1 MTKKQSSRQKELYMG
16 VDIEE
21 GSPLS
26 STKRTLYSI
35 VIVDT
40 EGKIIEKQSRATLSR
55 LIRLAWYYKPKKIA
69 FDNIMEIAS
78 NKKDLA
84 RILELFPAES
94 EIVQVTIGKD
104 RHYSISQL
112 AAPYRDIVGYG
123 KLTPGKTAFLV
134 AILASKGYGASIRKI
149 EQKTL
154 ILINK
159 HRSPASGGYSQQRYQ
174 RKVRA
179 AVLNATMRVKRAL
192 DEAGLEYDLKYRKSE
207 GGLESAT
214 FMVYAPRERLLGI
227 VRPYRGADYS
237 VTIKP
242 VYKTILSIP
251 EKSSKH
257 LKPIIVGLDPGIT
270 TGISVLDLNG
280 RVIYLDSSKSFD
292 RGSLLEAILEH
303 GKPVIIAVDVP
314 EPPESVR
321 KIASLTG
328 ALLYTPPGEL
338 SVVEKRDLA
347 QKALS
352 GLLPEDSH
360 QRDALAAAYKAYLSL
375 RNKLGHVESQL
386 RKIGISV
393 DSSTVKEAVIKGV
406 TVAEA
411 LEIAIEKELDK
422 ILSANKERVEEKIHR
437 ARIQQ
442 PQDEARGYQRLQL
455 LEAELTYLRERVK
468 QLQEENER
476 LQEEMKRKLASFKSS
491 VYRDSLVTKME
502 SQIAILSKEI
512 ESLKDTINN
521 LVNEKRTIEQVLLK
535 VYSGAYFLAYRIRSL
550 TQSNAKY
557 LISNP
562 QTIMGEALYLDNP
575 VFEEDLLYTLSSIK
589 LLGIIVR
596 GSPDISI
603 LKKNAKRLFIPVVT
617 EEELNIRPL
626 YMTDDYVVL
635 DARVREELS
644 RRRKKLEEEYERRIS
659 LERLISEYRK
669 ERSRAL
675 GSNRKKNYPVND

>member
-1 MTKKQSSRQKELYMG
+1 MTKTHSLKQKELYMG

-21 GSPLS
+21 GNPLS
-26 STKRTLYSI
+26 STKKTLYSI
-35 VIVDT
+35 IIVDA
-40 EGKIIEKQSRATLSR
+40 EGKIIEKQSRAPLSR

-78 NKKDLA
+78 TKKDLA

-104 RHYSISQL
+104 KYYSISQL

-123 KLTPGKTAFLV
+123 KLTPGKTAYLV

-149 EQKTL
+149 EQKTM
-154 ILINK
+154 ILITK
-159 HRSPASGGYSQQRYQ
+159 HRSSASGGYSQQRYQ

-179 AVLNATMRVKRAL
+179 AVLNATMRVKQAL

-214 FMVYAPRERLLGI
+214 FTVYAPRERLLGI
-227 VRPYRGADYS
+227 VRPHRGADYS

-251 EKSSKH
+251 ERSNKH

-270 TGISVLDLNG
+270 TGIAVLDLNG
-280 RVIYLDSSKSFD
+280 RVIYLDSSKTFD

-321 KIASLTG
+321 KMASLTG

-338 SVVEKRDLA
+338 SVVEKRGLA
-347 QKALS
+347 QKALN

-386 RKIGISV
+386 KKIGINV

-422 ILSANKERVEEKIHR
+422 ILTPNKERVEEKNHR

-442 PQDEARGYQRLQL
+442 SQDEARGYQKLQL

-476 LQEEMKRKLASFKSS
+476 LQQEMERKLASFKSS
-491 VYRDSLVTKME
+491 VYRDSLVSKME
-502 SQIAILSKEI
+502 SQIAILSREI

-521 LVNEKRTIEQVLLK
+521 LINEKKTMEQLLSK
-535 VYSGAYFLAYRIRSL
+535 VYSGRYFLAYRVRSL
-550 TQSNAKY
+550 TQSNVKN

-562 QTIMGEALYLDNP
+562 RTLMGEALYLDNP
-575 VFEEDLLYTLSSIK
+575 VFEEDLLFFLSSVKI
-589 LLGIIVR
+589 LGIIVK
-596 GSPDISI
+596 GSPDVAI
-603 LKKNAKRLFIPVVT
+603 LKKNAKRLLIPVVT
-617 EEELNIRPL
+617 EEELDIHPI
-626 YMTDDYVVL
+626 YMTNEYVVL
-635 DARVREELS
+635 DARIREELS
-644 RRRKKLEEEYERRIS
+644 RRRKRLEKEYEQRIN

-675 GSNRKKNYPVND
+675 GSHGKRITQ

>member
-1 MTKKQSSRQKELYMG
+1 MTKTQPQRSKELYMG

-21 GSPLS
+21 GSPQ
-26 STKRTLYSI
+26 STTRRTLYSI
-35 VIVDT
+35 VIVDA
-40 EGKIIEKQSRATLSR
+40 EGKIIEKQSKAPLSR
-55 LIRLAWYYKPKKIA
+55 LIRLAWYYKPRKIA

-104 RHYSISQL
+104 KHYSISQL

-123 KLTPGKTAFLV
+123 KLTPGKTAYLV

-149 EQKTL
+149 EKKTM
-154 ILINK
+154 ILITK

-179 AVLNATMRVKRAL
+179 AVLNATMRVKQAL

-214 FMVYAPRERLLGI
+214 FTVYAPRERLIGI
-227 VRPYRGADYS
+227 VRPHRGADYS

-251 EKSSKH
+251 ERSSKY

-270 TGISVLDLNG
+270 TGIAVLDLNG
-280 RVIYLDSSKSFD
+280 RVVYLDSSKSFD

-338 SVVEKRDLA
+338 SIVEKRGLA
-347 QKALS
+347 QKALN

-393 DSSTVKEAVIKGV
+393 DPSTVKEAVIKGV
-406 TVAEA
+406 TIAEA

-422 ILSANKERVEEKIHR
+422 ILSATKEKIEEKNYR
-437 ARIQQ
+437 TRIQQ
-442 PQDEARGYQRLQL
+442 SQEDARGYQRLQL

-468 QLQEENER
+468 QLQDENER
-476 LQEEMKRKLASFKSS
+476 LQEEMERRLASFKSS
-491 VYRDSLVTKME
+491 VYRDSLVSKME
-502 SQIAILSKEI
+502 SQITILSKEI

-521 LVNEKRTIEQVLLK
+521 LINEKRTIERILSK
-535 VYSGAYFLAYRIRSL
+535 VYSGTYFLAYRVKSL
-550 TQSNAKY
+550 TQSNAKN

-562 QTIMGEALYLDNP
+562 RSLMGEVLYLDNP
-575 VFEEDLLYTLSSIK
+575 VFEEALLYTLSSIK
-589 LLGIIVR
+589 LLGIIVK
-596 GSPDISI
+596 GSPDIAI

-617 EEELNIRPL
+617 EEELGIRPL
-626 YMTDDYVVL
+626 YMTDEYVVL
-635 DARVREELS
+635 DAWVRDELS
-644 RRRKKLEEEYERRIS
+644 QMRKKLEEEHAQRIS

-669 ERSRAL
+669 ERSRTL
-675 GSNRKKNYPVND
+675 GSQGKRITH